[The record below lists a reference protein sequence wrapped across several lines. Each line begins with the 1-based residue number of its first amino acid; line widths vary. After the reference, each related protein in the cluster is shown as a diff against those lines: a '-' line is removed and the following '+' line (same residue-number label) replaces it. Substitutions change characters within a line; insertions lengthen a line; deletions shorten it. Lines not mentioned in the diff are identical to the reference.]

1 MRQNR
6 RALESSTVNAPL
18 GKQSGESI
26 GLATVHAQV
35 LVPKLITECSE
46 LEAVGTRWDEL
57 AVTNRLPLMAPACVM
72 AWWRHLAPPRAEPR
86 TIVVHDGGDLVGIA
100 PFYVD
105 LAKPAGRVDLRLPGI
120 ELTGRLAPLATPG
133 RERDVADAVARTL
146 ADSEPS
152 LDLLAL
158 EGVPRSSPW
167 PAALRECWPGRFAP
181 IVLRYQTQECPTVS
195 LNGGSFEA
203 WMAAKS
209 SNFRGQMRRLRR
221 RFETAGG
228 TIRTSTPDTL
238 RSDIDAFMRLH
249 TERWEC
255 RGESQL
261 VSMSDRLPAMLED
274 LGRGLPRD
282 ERFRLILLEVEGEP
296 ISAQLFLAAGGHV
309 LYVNGGWDERFAKL
323 KPSMLGILAMIE
335 RAFERGERD
344 VDLGLG
350 SQSYKLRFADD
361 DYRVVWMIL
370 MPVGARLPMTG
381 LRTAPMLAQ
390 AGLRNA
396 LKHRISRERI
406 DRYRGLRARV
416 RAGNLSIRSEGQDSA
431 S

>member
-1 MRQNR
+1 
-6 RALESSTVNAPL
+6 
-18 GKQSGESI
+18 
-26 GLATVHAQV
+26 V
-35 LVPKLITECSE
+35 LVPKLITERSE

-86 TIVVHDGGDLVGIA
+86 TILVHDGPDLVGIA
-100 PFYVD
+100 PFYLD
-105 LAKPAGRVDLRLPGI
+105 LAKPAGRIDLRLPGI
-120 ELTGRLAPLATPG
+120 ELTGRLAPLAVPG
-133 RERDVADAVARTL
+133 REREVADALARAL
-146 ADSEPS
+146 ADCEPS

-158 EGVPRSSPW
+158 EGLPHSSPW
-167 PAALRECWPGRFAP
+167 PAALRASWPGRFTP

-195 LNGGSFEA
+195 LQGGSFEQ

-221 RFETAGG
+221 KFEAAGG
-228 TIRTSTPDTL
+228 TIRASTLETL
-238 RSDIDAFMRLH
+238 GSDVDAFMRLH
-249 TERWEC
+249 TERWEH

-274 LGRGLPRD
+274 LGHSLLGD
-282 ERFRLILLEVEGEP
+282 ERFHLIVLEVGGEP
-296 ISAQLFLAAGGHV
+296 ISAQLFLTAGGHV

-323 KPSMLGILAMIE
+323 KPSMLGILTMIE
-335 RAFERGERD
+335 RAFARGERD

-350 SQSYKLRFADD
+350 SQPYKLRFADD

-370 MPVGARLPMTG
+370 MPVGVRLPITG
-381 LRTAPMLAQ
+381 LRTTPMLAQ

-406 DRYRGLRARV
+406 DRYRGLRSRM
-416 RAGNLSIRSEGQDSA
+416 RENLSVRSPKNDSV
-431 S
+431 SR